1 MLKLAANLTLLF
13 TEVPFEQRFAA
24 AEAAGFRYVEC
35 QFPYGHDPNVLS
47 RLLARHHLD
56 LVLHNLPAGDWASGA
71 RGIACHPDR
80 VAECR
85 AGVALGLQYAA
96 ALGCARL
103 NCLAGVVPEGVTES
117 DATQTF
123 VENLW
128 YAAPICARAGVK
140 LLIEAINRQDVPGF
154 LLSST
159 RQARDI
165 IDRAGSDNIFIQYDA
180 YHMHIME
187 GEALETLAMFWDRIA
202 HIQVADAPGRHEPGT
217 GEIDF
222 RTLFEFL
229 SRKRYAGY
237 IGCEYIPA
245 GATVD
250 GLGWMGHVQCRE
262 DPGRP
267 EDQ

>member
-1 MLKLAANLTLLF
+1 MLRLAANLTLLF

-24 AEAAGFRYVEC
+24 AAAAGFRYVEC
-35 QFPYGHDPNVLS
+35 QFPYGHDPGLLS
-47 RLLARHHLD
+47 SLLARHRLTM
-56 LVLHNLPAGDWASGA
+56 VLHNLPAGDWASGE

-85 AGVALGLQYAA
+85 AGVTLGLQYAA
-96 ALGCARL
+96 TLGCAQL
-103 NCLAGVVPEGVTES
+103 NCLAGIVPDGVDEA

-123 VENLW
+123 VENLR

-140 LLIEAINRQDVPGF
+140 LLIESINRRDVPGF
-154 LLSST
+154 LLSGT

-165 IDRAGSDNIFIQYDA
+165 IDLVDADNLFIQYDA

-187 GEALETLAMFWDRIA
+187 GGAVDTLTQYWDQIA
-202 HIQVADAPGRHEPGT
+202 HVQVADAPGRHEPGT

-222 RTLFEFL
+222 EALFGFL
-229 SRKRYAGY
+229 RRKGYAGF

-245 GATVD
+245 GATAD
-250 GLGWMGHVQCRE
+250 GLGWMRHVQRGE
-262 DPGRP
+262 GPGRP
-267 EDQ
+267 ED